1 MKKKTSRPRIEDQAH
16 YQKIGRLRKPVA
28 DEINKPSAD
37 IYIDDNHLKHIFN
50 RHKTELAKLGLTP
63 LMFVDLVISKFNR
76 IYKKE
81 SRHSILLV
89 QWNGIAKVAAIE
101 LNFAFKDEFYEI
113 KTGFTRDKKYFREDD
128 LLWKKK

>member
-1 MKKKTSRPRIEDQAH
+1 
-16 YQKIGRLRKPVA
+16 
-28 DEINKPSAD
+28 
-37 IYIDDNHLKHIFN
+37 
-50 RHKTELAKLGLTP
+50 
-63 LMFVDLVISKFNR
+63 MFVDLVISKFNR

-128 LLWKKK
+128 LLWEKK